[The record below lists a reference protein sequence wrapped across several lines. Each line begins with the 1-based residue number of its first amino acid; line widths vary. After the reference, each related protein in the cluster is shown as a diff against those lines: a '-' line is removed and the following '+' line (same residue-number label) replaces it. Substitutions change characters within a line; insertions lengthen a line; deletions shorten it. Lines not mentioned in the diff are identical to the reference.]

1 MDAPVAA
8 VLQEHRGIFT
18 LKLNK
23 NKYKKAKRR
32 GKGGHFGQGN
42 GNRIFRLL
50 TFFKPFQTVLFQKSR
65 IFKETVKPALSGLA
79 GSRRSR

>member
-42 GNRIFRLL
+42 GNRI
-50 TFFKPFQTVLFQKSR
+50 
-65 IFKETVKPALSGLA
+65 
-79 GSRRSR
+79 